1 MDGGEVKEM
10 NRKLA
15 RKVAREHGV
24 SVKEVREGIQNAID
38 RAYENSGELSAE
50 FGGRKPTPDEL
61 IQHLAEK
68 TVQTAK

>member
-1 MDGGEVKEM
+1 M

-15 RKVAREHGV
+15 RKVAKQHGV
-24 SVKEVREGIQNAID
+24 SVKEVREGIQTALD
-38 RAYENSGELSAE
+38 HAYENNDALSKE

-68 TVQTAK
+68 TVQAAN